1 MEQRAHFITLA
12 TPDLVAARAFYR
24 DGLGWSPAVDVPGE
38 VLFFQIAPGLML
50 GLFDAA
56 KFDEDLLRA
65 GPTTRPPTTSA
76 TGVTLS
82 HNVDSRDAVQTT
94 IDQMVA
100 AGATVLK
107 PAQDGAFGG
116 IFHGH
121 VADPNGVIWEIAYNP
136 GWSIATD
143 GTVSFS

>member
-12 TPDLVAARAFYR
+12 TPDLDVARAFYR

-50 GLFDAA
+50 GLFDAE
-56 KFDEDLLRA
+56 KFDDDLLRDQ
-65 GPTTRPPTTSA
+65 TTSSPTVGA

-82 HNVDSRDAVQTT
+82 HNVDSRAAVHET
-94 IDQMVA
+94 IAAMVA

-107 PAQDGAFGG
+107 PAQEGG
-116 IFHGH
+116 VRWNLPRPRRRPQRGH
-121 VADPNGVIWEIAYNP
+121 LGDCAQPRLEYCR
-136 GWSIATD
+136 
-143 GTVSFS
+143 